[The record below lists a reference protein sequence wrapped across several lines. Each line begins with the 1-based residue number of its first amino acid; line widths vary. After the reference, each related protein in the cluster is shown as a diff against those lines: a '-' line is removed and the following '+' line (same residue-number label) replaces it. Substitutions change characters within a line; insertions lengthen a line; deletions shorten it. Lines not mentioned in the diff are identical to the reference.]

1 MKKIIMVIFF
11 LLSKICKSNAILKSL
26 KNNKIVLNIIT
37 NKQEPH
43 IFHHS
48 YNNININNINKNNK
62 KNRNKNKIKI
72 KINKNNKKEEGSFF
86 YTNNYKKELI
96 NEPYN
101 NLLILHRR
109 NNNWITKKRDNIF
122 DNHKNLKTKKHLLKL
137 FINKNNYIYNRKM
150 FSSCINNN
158 CNTNDV
164 EVMKKKLVVQENP
177 EFIKRRLEKFN
188 EIKEKRKKELE
199 ENVEQLKRP
208 INIELLD
215 GSIKSGESY
224 VTTPF
229 DIALSISKRLAED
242 SIVCKVTYLEKV
254 DVELCDVEE
263 EDDHNEENDNTDEE
277 KNKQDNNVKNDDNN
291 KNDDNKKNDDNDKN
305 DDNVKNDDND
315 KNDNG
320 NNNKNHNNNNN
331 NVMKSL
337 LWDLNVPLI
346 GNCKLEFIN
355 IQSEE
360 GQKVFWHSSAHILGS
375 SLERLY
381 GGFLTIG
388 PALKEGF
395 YYDIFL
401 NNFSINNE
409 DYKRIEDEFN
419 KLVKENVAF
428 EKVVCTKEE
437 ALELFEYNPFK
448 LELIRSKI
456 PDNKKTC
463 VYKCGNFIDLCL
475 GPHIKN
481 TGKVKTFKVLKNS
494 SAYWLGQKEND
505 SLQRIYGI
513 SFQKKSELTEYLKFL
528 EEAKK
533 RDHRNVGK
541 ILNLFF
547 FEKETS
553 PGSCFWLPHGSKIYN
568 KLIEF
573 IRKEYR
579 IRKYEEVISPNVFS
593 CELWK
598 TSGHYQNY
606 KDCMFLFNVENKEWG
621 MKPMNCPGHCLM
633 FKQLN
638 VSYRSLPVRLAD
650 FGVLHRNEI
659 SGSLSGLTRVRR
671 FQQDDSHIFCS
682 MDHIKQEVLNT
693 LNFLFYVYNLF
704 GFKYE
709 LFLST
714 RPKKFIGQISTWN
727 LAEQH
732 LKDALDAANI
742 KWKINEG
749 DGAFYGPKIDILVK
763 DSLNRTHQCGTI
775 QLDFQLPVR
784 FNLQYKNKEYVNYN
798 EENEKKEN
806 EKKENNNN
814 DNINND
820 EKKEFKDGE
829 NDNEHNNKSHNNS
842 LNHNT
847 NEEGLLKKGFE
858 RPIII
863 HRAILGSVERF
874 VAILIEHTAGKL
886 PFWLSPRQAM
896 VLPVSD
902 KYNDYANY
910 VYETLNNN
918 LFDVDIDLSVNTLN
932 KKIREAQLKQFNY
945 ILVVGEKELTTNT
958 VTLRDRDDQNNQH
971 VYTIQELIDKFK
983 KLLDVN
989 SMKFNQINEFN
1000 SNQGL

>member
-11 LLSKICKSNAILKSL
+11 LLSKICKYNAILKSL
-26 KNNKIVLNIIT
+26 KKKNNKIVLNIIT
-37 NKQEPH
+37 KKQEPH
-43 IFHHS
+43 LYHKL
-48 YNNININNINKNNK
+48 YNNIYN
-62 KNRNKNKIKI
+62 NKNKIKI
-72 KINKNNKKEEGSFF
+72 KKKDNKEASFF
-86 YTNNYKKELI
+86 YINNSKKKLFDEQG
-96 NEPYN
+96 NT
-101 NLLILHRR
+101 LILHKR
-109 NNNWITKKRDNIF
+109 NNWINKRDNIVE
-122 DNHKNLKTKKHLLKL
+122 NHKNIKTKKHLFLKL
-137 FINKNNYIYNRKM
+137 FISKNNYIYNTKM

-158 CNTNDV
+158 SNTNDV
-164 EVMKKKLVVQENP
+164 EVMKKKLVVGENP
-177 EFIKRRLEKFN
+177 QFIKKRLEKFN
-188 EIKEKRKKELE
+188 EIKEKRKQELE
-199 ENVEQLKRP
+199 ENFEQLRKP
-208 INIELLD
+208 ITIELLD

-254 DVELCDVEE
+254 DVELCDIEE
-263 EDDHNEENDNTDEE
+263 GDDHNEQTNDALEENSKE
-277 KNKQDNNVKNDDNN
+277 
-291 KNDDNKKNDDNDKN
+291 DKN
-305 DDNVKNDDND
+305 E
-315 KNDNG
+315 
-320 NNNKNHNNNNN
+320 NNNNENENNNNENNNNN
-331 NVMKSL
+331 NENNSDDGHNNYNNYNNYNNNNSYSHTMKSI
-337 LWDLNVPLI
+337 LWDLNVPLL

-360 GQKVFWHSSAHILGS
+360 GQKIFWHSSAHILGS
-375 SLERLY
+375 SLEKLF

-419 KLVKENVAF
+419 KLVKENVPF
-428 EKVVCTKEE
+428 EKVICTKEE

-456 PDNKKTC
+456 PDNKKTS

-505 SLQRIYGI
+505 SLQRVYGI
-513 SFQKKSELTEYLKFL
+513 SFQKKSELVEYLKFL

-593 CELWK
+593 CDLWK

-682 MDHIKQEVLNT
+682 MEHIKQEVLNT

-742 KWKINEG
+742 QWKINEG

-784 FNLQYKNKEYVNYN
+784 FNLQYKNKEYVNN
-798 EENEKKEN
+798 NEKN
-806 EKKENNNN
+806 EKNHDNDDNIHNNNCLN
-814 DNINND
+814 HDDLHNN
-820 EKKEFKDGE
+820 EKKEFKDPQNHNE
-829 NDNEHNNKSHNNS
+829 DKEHNNIHDNNS
-842 LNHNT
+842 LKPNI
-847 NEEGLLKKGFE
+847 NEEALLKKGFE

-886 PFWLSPRQAM
+886 PFWLSPRQAI
-896 VLPVSD
+896 VLPISD

-910 VYETLNNN
+910 VYETLHNNM
-918 LFDVDIDLSVNTLN
+918 FDVDVDTSVNTLN

-971 VYTIQELIDKFK
+971 VYTIQELIDKFN

-989 SMKFNQINEFN
+989 SRKFNQIKEFN
-1000 SNQGL
+1000 SNQST